1 MHSNKKLWM
10 TGELHSLLKTQDT
23 AFRDGAVSAPRTAR
37 NNLARVIRRAKR
49 KHTVRISDNFD
60 DSRNPTH
67 LWQGIQAITDYKA
80 PIHDCDNDPSLPGQL
95 KDIFAQFEAT
105 NITSIQKATPRLEE
119 HTPHLT
125 PSSVKRALICI
136 NPTRPLG
143 RTTYLDGSSET
154 ADQLKEVFTDIF
166 NTYLL
171 QSVVPQC
178 LKSATITPVP
188 KKSPVSCLNGYH
200 PIAYIAYI
208 IMKCS
213 CHQIWIPINMHI
225 VQTDLLRT
233 L

>member
-1 MHSNKKLWM
+1 M
-10 TGELHSLLKTQDT
+10 TGELCSLLKTQDT
-23 AFRDGAVSAPRTAR
+23 AFREGDVSAPRTAWKD
-37 NNLARVIRRAKR
+37 LAQVIRRAKR
-49 KHTVRISDNFD
+49 KHRERISDNIA
-60 DSRNPTH
+60 DSRIPTH

-80 PIHDCDNDPSLPGQL
+80 PIQDCDNDPSLPGQL

-105 NITSIQKATPRLEE
+105 NITSMQKATPRLEE

-125 PSSVKRALICI
+125 PSSVKTALIRI

-143 RTTYLDGSSET
+143 WTTYLVGSAET

-166 NTYLL
+166 NTFLL

-178 LKSATITPVP
+178 LKYATITPVP
-188 KKSPVSCLNGYH
+188 KKSSVSCLNDYH
-200 PIAYIAYI
+200 PIALTPI
-208 IMKCS
+208 IMRCS
-213 CHQIWIPINMHI
+213 CLQIWIPINMHI